1 MIRAMIIDDED
12 KGRKLLSNLLEQYCP
27 EVEVVGTADSV
38 ASAEQAIGAEK
49 PDLLFLDIVMPNE
62 NGFDLLDR
70 LAGNDVEVI
79 FTTAYDQFAIRAIRA
94 CALDYLLKPID
105 CEELQASVER
115 ASARLAEKKR
125 DDGVDSRL
133 SMLAQNARNQAGVPL
148 KVAFPTSSGIR
159 FLDIDDIFACKADGN
174 YTTVF
179 LDGQE
184 KLELVSKP
192 LRDFADVLSGY
203 HFMRTH
209 RSYLVNLRHIVEYRR
224 SAVPRSSD
232 GEGGCVVLAN
242 GMKVPVAR
250 EKRRELTNRITG
262 LA

>member
-12 KGRKLLSNLLEQYCP
+12 KGRKLLCNLLEQYCP
-27 EVEVVGTADSV
+27 EVEVVGMADSV
-38 ASAEQAIGAEK
+38 ASAEQAIGADK

-62 NGFDLLDR
+62 NGFDLLER
-70 LAGNDVEVI
+70 IAGTDLEVI

-105 CEELQASVER
+105 CEELRKAVER
-115 ASARLAEKKR
+115 ANARIGEKKR
-125 DDGVDSRL
+125 GNMTDTRL
-133 SMLAQNARNQAGVPL
+133 SMLARNTENQPGTPL
-148 KVAFPTSSGIR
+148 KIAFPTAGGIR

-179 LDGQE
+179 LAGKE

-192 LRDFADVLSGY
+192 LRDFEDLLSGC

-209 RSYLVNLRHIVEYRR
+209 RSYLVNLRHVAEYRR
-224 SAVPRSSD
+224 SGAIRSAD
-232 GEGGCVVLAN
+232 GEGGCVVLTN
-242 GMKVPVAR
+242 GVKVPVSR
-250 EKRRELTNRITG
+250 EKRKILNEHMAGIS
-262 LA
+262 